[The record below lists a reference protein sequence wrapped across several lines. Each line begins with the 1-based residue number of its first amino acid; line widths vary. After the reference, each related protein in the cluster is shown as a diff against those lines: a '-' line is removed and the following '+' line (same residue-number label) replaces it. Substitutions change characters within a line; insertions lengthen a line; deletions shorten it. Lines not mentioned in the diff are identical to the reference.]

1 MKNNPVKPKITKQA
15 LFVVKKN
22 GHQNGYGKTP
32 KAAYLD
38 FERRRKRKAQQA
50 EIVKNFTLDN
60 IEYIQ
65 KLKAELASANKALH
79 NSTNPPRSNTE
90 WIIYSMLATG
100 ETDVK
105 SALEKMRGFGAK
117 INKEDLIAADVLS
130 RNLAQFKK
138 NLEAQVKGRTL

>member
-38 FERRRKRKAQQA
+38 FERRK
-50 EIVKNFTLDN
+50 
-60 IEYIQ
+60 
-65 KLKAELASANKALH
+65 KLKSKQALFMSEFASNVEHIKRLEIYLKEAKKDLH
-79 NSTNPPRSNTE
+79 NRLNPPRDNTS
-90 WIIYSMLATG
+90 WLIYSMLATG
-100 ETDVK
+100 ETDAK
-105 SALEKMRGFGAK
+105 KAIEKMRSFGAK
-117 INKEDLIAADVLS
+117 INDKDILAADVLS
-130 RNLAQFKK
+130 KNLAEFKK